1 MFKIIQDISRANKK
15 RGSSLLF
22 GIEVEMEFSRGVDSE
37 YISVDHFENKND
49 GSLRRGVEFV
59 SEKPTDY
66 KKTLNYV
73 NKLYEELSQHSP
85 IISDRTSTHIHMDV
99 RDFNRYQFAA
109 LLLLYHF
116 YETSFLSMCEEK
128 RRNSKYCIRGD
139 VSFDSL
145 KSKFDVL
152 RDNTTSQL
160 NAFRR
165 GHDRRYCA
173 LNVVDP
179 ILRFGSVE
187 FRMFEGN
194 LDIEKFKLWLSIV
207 NKIGLI
213 SKSCSTKRHI
223 IYLYNWLLLHRE
235 RYFKKTFKELKYSS
249 DCNEDALIQI
259 SDLIEEGFL

>member
-1 MFKIIQDISRANKK
+1 MCGHVGFAGEHKEADKIITFLLVLDSTRGTYGTGLFMTSLSKK
-15 RGSSLLF
+15 GECLIKESGDCYNL
-22 GIEVEMEFSRGVDSE
+22 IN
-37 YISVDHFENKND
+37 NKNYNVVNSSYNLFI
-49 GSLRRGVEFV
+49 GHNRASTRGHNTPSNSHPFNLGRIVGAHNG
-59 SEKPTDY
+59 
-66 KKTLNYV
+66 TLSN
-73 NKLYEELSQHSP
+73 
-85 IISDRTSTHIHMDV
+85 
-99 RDFNRYQFAA
+99 
-109 LLLLYHF
+109 F

-128 RRNSKYCIRGD
+128 RHNSKYCIRGD
-139 VSFDSL
+139 VSYDSL

-152 RDNTTSQL
+152 RDNTTSQF
-160 NAFRR
+160 NSFRR
-165 GHDRRYCA
+165 SADRRYCA